1 MFDCVQNKTKQA
13 ITLTATES
21 QLHCHMVVNISE
33 LFGLVELIW
42 SIELLSTRFFR
53 KLCLVQH
60 FTFCLFSFLY
70 FNGLLSPFI
79 KCIHLDVWVFW
90 IRHSHSFTRYGIR
103 NEWEK
108 KKRKQQQYCD
118 LVLTYLCGA
127 STISS
132 HVNWWIYWIARF
144 TRYHCLTK
152 KLFR

>member
-1 MFDCVQNKTKQA
+1 MLLLCSHCSPNWMFDCVQNKTKQA

-108 KKRKQQQYCD
+108 KSENNNSIVTWCSRTYV
-118 LVLTYLCGA
+118 VLRQFHHT
-127 STISS
+127 
-132 HVNWWIYWIARF
+132 
-144 TRYHCLTK
+144 
-152 KLFR
+152 